1 MLWGSVS
8 GPDVVLVVLAGPEVH
23 SAPLSARPPFLSKE
37 FASTYRKQKA
47 KKKTTSCFLLLAL
60 VFQGSSVTHP
70 ISLECCAELSGE
82 VLEGAMVI

>member
-23 SAPLSARPPFLSKE
+23 SAPLSACPPFLSKE

-47 KKKTTSCFLLLAL
+47 KKNNIMLPSASPC
-60 VFQGSSVTHP
+60 
-70 ISLECCAELSGE
+70 LSGE
-82 VLEGAMVI
+82 LSNASHQSRVLCKALRRGNWKVPW